1 MNIIQIPLPT
11 PFPVGDVNVY
21 LIKDEPL
28 TLIDTGAKTP
38 ESLGALREGL
48 RVKAGCKVSDIKRIV
63 LTHTHEDHFGLTDT
77 IVREAHGA
85 QVLVHAWETGHHAKR
100 FDRDSHGL
108 LLKRAGVSEKE
119 IANIEKLF
127 TSVDNYSDPLDE
139 GACDELVDDA
149 SIEFAT
155 GSLRVIHTPGH
166 TPGSCSLVRESDRT
180 IIAGDCVLKRI
191 TPNPILSPDPVDKT
205 RRFRS
210 LEEYLVSLARI
221 RSLAPTLIYSGH
233 GEAITDYE
241 ELFNRYLRLIRER
254 GAVMLSKISNA
265 GSTAADIAH
274 AVFPNAHGIH
284 RFLALSEACA
294 HLDLLVTENKL
305 AIEMQ
310 NDVEFYRP
318 R

>member
-1 MNIIQIPLPT
+1 MNIISISLPT

-38 ESLGALREGL
+38 ESLAALREGL
-48 RVKAGCKVSDIKRIV
+48 RTKANSTLSDIKRIV
-63 LTHTHEDHFGLTDT
+63 LTHTHEDHFGLAHT
-77 IVREAHGA
+77 ILGEARGA
-85 QVLVHAWETGHHAKR
+85 QVLVHEWETGHLAKR
-100 FDRDSHGL
+100 FDKDSHGL
-108 LLKRAGVSEKE
+108 LLKRAGVSEEE
-119 IANIEKLF
+119 IANVEKLF
-127 TSVDNYSDPLDE
+127 TAGDNYSDPLD
-139 GACDELVDDA
+139 ASVCDELFDDGV
-149 SIEFAT
+149 IEFVS
-155 GSLRVIHTPGH
+155 GSLRVVYTPGH
-166 TPGSCSLVRESDRT
+166 TPGSCSLLRESDRT

-210 LEEYLVSLARI
+210 LEEYLVTLARL
-221 RSLAPTLIYSGH
+221 RSFAPTLIYGGH

-241 ELFNRYLRLIRER
+241 ELFHRYLRLIRER
-254 GAVMLSKISNA
+254 GAVMLSVVANM
-265 GSTAADIAH
+265 GSTASEVAH

-294 HLDLLVTENKL
+294 HLDLLVAEGKL

-310 NDVEFYRP
+310 TEVEFYRP
-318 R
+318 N